1 MYEDNNIEE
10 SSSFITGIWSE
21 KVLVITKDYQ
31 IKGKVFMPKT
41 GRKNRV
47 LSDILNGAKRFVAI
61 KDCEVIHR
69 EFPNR
74 KAESH
79 DFLQLNL
86 NSIILLRPT
95 PVSYPFNIINFV
107 PASFAYSDFFLSF
120 SCVLLNFSLEYLVLD
135 SFWRICISS
144 PQYSNAIGTLK
155 SSLLYISTENVFC

>member
-1 MYEDNNIEE
+1 MYEDNNIDE

-86 NSIILLRPT
+86 NSIILLRP
-95 PVSYPFNIINFV
+95 
-107 PASFAYSDFFLSF
+107 
-120 SCVLLNFSLEYLVLD
+120 LND
-135 SFWRICISS
+135 D
-144 PQYSNAIGTLK
+144 
-155 SSLLYISTENVFC
+155 

>member
-1 MYEDNNIEE
+1 MYDENISEE

-79 DFLQLNL
+79 EFLQLNL
-86 NSIILLRPT
+86 NSIILLRP
-95 PVSYPFNIINFV
+95 
-107 PASFAYSDFFLSF
+107 
-120 SCVLLNFSLEYLVLD
+120 LND
-135 SFWRICISS
+135 D
-144 PQYSNAIGTLK
+144 
-155 SSLLYISTENVFC
+155 

>member
-1 MYEDNNIEE
+1 MYDDNNMEE

-21 KVLVITKDYQ
+21 SVLVITKDYQ

-47 LSDILNGAKRFVAI
+47 LSDILNGSKRFVAI

-74 KAESH
+74 KAETH

-86 NSIILLRPT
+86 NSIILLRP
-95 PVSYPFNIINFV
+95 
-107 PASFAYSDFFLSF
+107 
-120 SCVLLNFSLEYLVLD
+120 LND
-135 SFWRICISS
+135 D
-144 PQYSNAIGTLK
+144 
-155 SSLLYISTENVFC
+155 